1 MAAENAN
8 TAVLQQIT
16 LKNTAQNMPQGYFRS
31 KIFVAPFSTNPIIA
45 ASGPVLSLLDRL
57 CLTQELPPITTMRE
71 SLEHE
76 LGAFLSRLGHLNYAS
91 EFTAIAYYLLCATV
105 DELVGKNYLRV
116 HQTIAEFTAFT
127 PPSPPGEAG
136 PEEYFF
142 KIVDIIKERPSQY
155 LDLTELAYYCLIAG
169 FEGKHHSRG
178 DGRMNLD
185 NLLENLY
192 QIIQQ
197 NRVDKP
203 HHLFKK
209 VVPMASPAK
218 KHLSLVPLCI
228 ISISIVAVSLF
239 ISQHFLESKTQT
251 LQMDHQIIAQ
261 LNTQRTSHG

>member
-1 MAAENAN
+1 MASENAN
-8 TAVLQQIT
+8 TAILQQIT
-16 LKNTAQNMPQGYFRS
+16 SKNTEQSMPQGYFRS
-31 KIFVAPFSTNPIIA
+31 KIFVAPFSTNPIVA

-127 PPSPPGEAG
+127 PPSPQGEAG

-142 KIVDIIKERPSQY
+142 KIVDIIRERPSQY

-178 DGRMNLD
+178 DGRMSLD
-185 NLLENLY
+185 NLLEDLY

-197 NRVDKP
+197 NRVDKT

-209 VVPMASPAK
+209 VVPTTSPTK
-218 KHLSLVPLCI
+218 KRLPLVPLCI
-228 ISISIVAVSLF
+228 LSISIVGISFL
-239 ISQHFLESKTQT
+239 ISQHLLESKAQT
-251 LQMDHQIIAQ
+251 LQMEHQIIAK
-261 LNTQRTSHG
+261 LNNQWTEHG